1 MKIGILT
8 FHRALN
14 YGAVIQCY
22 VLKEILCELG
32 HNVEIIDYR
41 PSFIEKNRK
50 AFCWN
55 DFRKKKII
63 NKISNLLLFP
73 FNYFK
78 IKRICKVFDLFLK
91 KSFSFSNRI
100 CSIDDIPAYYDLIIF
115 GSDQIWN
122 PKLCQGFSPFY
133 FGQFPKRNTK
143 FVSYAASLEGYNE
156 FSEKEWSDFI
166 LLLKGFDSVSVR
178 EKELC
183 LEIRKRTNQ
192 KIENVLDPTLLAST
206 SILKKLASYLEIGPY
221 LLLVTIQN
229 EKKAYKIAKQIAIT
243 KHLKIICLNATPS
256 LKLKML
262 IKNNDCLIIGASP
275 QEFISYILSA
285 DYVVTDSFHTAAIS
299 LKFEKE
305 LFVVEC
311 DRHKRLTNLLNDVD
325 LKERFISNIKMA
337 KECPT
342 IDYKKVNH
350 LLNILAIKSLEF
362 INRNL
367 DEIS

>member
-1 MKIGILT
+1 MNESQFLGISENRLKHIIG
-8 FHRALN
+8 
-14 YGAVIQCY
+14 
-22 VLKEILCELG
+22 
-32 HNVEIIDYR
+32 
-41 PSFIEKNRK
+41 
-50 AFCWN
+50 
-55 DFRKKKII
+55 
-63 NKISNLLLFP
+63 
-73 FNYFK
+73 
-78 IKRICKVFDLFLK
+78 
-91 KSFSFSNRI
+91 
-100 CSIDDIPAYYDLIIF
+100 
-115 GSDQIWN
+115 
-122 PKLCQGFSPFY
+122 
-133 FGQFPKRNTK
+133 
-143 FVSYAASLEGYNE
+143 VS
-156 FSEKEWSDFI
+156 
-166 LLLKGFDSVSVR
+166 R
-178 EKELC
+178 
-183 LEIRKRTNQ
+183 
-192 KIENVLDPTLLAST
+192 
-206 SILKKLASYLEIGPY
+206 
-221 LLLVTIQN
+221 
-229 EKKAYKIAKQIAIT
+229 KAYKIAKQIAIT